1 MADKESAIKE
11 GQDAERLLTD
21 PLLIKSYEVIQNDI
35 FQQWIRTD
43 IEESSKR
50 ESLYFSLRGVL
61 TAQNVL
67 VNTMEN
73 GKIVEIRG
81 EGDMLGFM
89 QQLGMELKPKE
100 GEK

>member
-1 MADKESAIKE
+1 MVDKESAIKE

-43 IEESSKR
+43 IEEASKR

-73 GKIVEIRG
+73 GKIVEN
-81 EGDMLGFM
+81 
-89 QQLGMELKPKE
+89 ELKGGK
-100 GEK
+100 

>member
-1 MADKESAIKE
+1 MADKEKEIRE
-11 GQDAERLLTD
+11 GQNAKTLLED

-43 IEESSKR
+43 IEEASKR

-73 GKIVEIRG
+73 GKIVEKELRG
-81 EGDMLGFM
+81 G
-89 QQLGMELKPKE
+89 K
-100 GEK
+100 

>member
-1 MADKESAIKE
+1 MADKETQIREANNAK
-11 GQDAERLLTD
+11 RLLED

-43 IEESSKR
+43 IAETEKR
-50 ESLYFSLRGVL
+50 ESLYHSLRGVL

-73 GKIVEIRG
+73 GKVLEEQAKG
-81 EGDMLGFM
+81 GN
-89 QQLGMELKPKE
+89 
-100 GEK
+100 

>member
-11 GQDAERLLTD
+11 GQEAERLLTN
-21 PLLIKSYEVIQNDI
+21 PLLIKSYEVIQNDT

-43 IEESSKR
+43 IGETDKR
-50 ESLYFSLRGVL
+50 ESLYHSIIGVL

-73 GKIVEIRG
+73 GKIVEK
-81 EGDMLGFM
+81 
-89 QQLGMELKPKE
+89 ELKGGK
-100 GEK
+100 

>member
-1 MADKESAIKE
+1 MVDKEVQIKE
-11 GQDAERLLTD
+11 GQDAKRILEE

-43 IEESSKR
+43 IGDSDKR
-50 ESLYFSLRGVL
+50 ESLYHSLRGVL

-73 GKIVEIRG
+73 GKILEEERKG
-81 EGDMLGFM
+81 GN
-89 QQLGMELKPKE
+89 
-100 GEK
+100 

>member
-1 MADKESAIKE
+1 MVDKDNAIAE
-11 GQDAERLLTD
+11 GQNAERLLKD

-35 FQQWIRTD
+35 FQQWIRTEM
-43 IEESSKR
+43 EESSKR

-73 GKIVEIRG
+73 GKIVEH
-81 EGDMLGFM
+81 
-89 QQLGMELKPKE
+89 ELKGGK
-100 GEK
+100 

>member
-1 MADKESAIKE
+1 MADKDSQIKE

-35 FQQWIRTD
+35 FQQWIRTE

-73 GKIVEIRG
+73 GKIVENDLRG
-81 EGDMLGFM
+81 G
-89 QQLGMELKPKE
+89 K
-100 GEK
+100 

>member
-11 GQDAERLLTD
+11 GQEAERLLTN
-21 PLLIKSYEVIQNDI
+21 PLLIKSYEVIQNDT

-43 IEESSKR
+43 IGETDKR
-50 ESLYFSLRGVL
+50 EFLYHSIRGVL

-73 GKIVEIRG
+73 GKIVEK
-81 EGDMLGFM
+81 
-89 QQLGMELKPKE
+89 ELKGGK
-100 GEK
+100 

>member
-1 MADKESAIKE
+1 MADKEKEIRE
-11 GQDAERLLTD
+11 GQNAKALLED

-43 IEESSKR
+43 IQEASKR

-73 GKIVEIRG
+73 GKILEEERKG
-81 EGDMLGFM
+81 G
-89 QQLGMELKPKE
+89 K
-100 GEK
+100 